1 MTSGRLLLR
10 RPFDAGAPAA
20 VVLIRVAVGLV
31 FSSEGIQKFLFS
43 DALGVGR
50 FTKIGIPAPHVMAPF
65 VAVVEIVC
73 GVLVLIGL
81 ATRFAA
87 VPLIVDMIVALA
99 STKLPLLVQ
108 QGFWKMAHEA
118 RTDFAMILGALF
130 LLLVGAGPC
139 SMDGRIE
146 RRRSTP

>member
-1 MTSGRLLLR
+1 M
-10 RPFDAGAPAA
+10 
-20 VVLIRVAVGLV
+20 VLIRVAVGLV